1 MISSHCPIRF
11 SCPKMTDKCL
21 KEFGYYLSQGFKS
34 LQNLSIQ
41 FYQFFF
47 FEVSA
52 SLISLWKMRRSK
64 WYWLP
69 NLHNRYQ
76 PYFRSSWKTKSRIHF
91 VNITTGMNNSHF
103 IRSGISFKTVEFL
116 GIELNSN
123 TKNLKEL
130 TFRYSGYQIFS
141 SNILSLLNREFGTQ
155 DAEAL
160 ESLKQTLDF
169 VPHLNIYKL

>member
-1 MISSHCPIRF
+1 
-11 SCPKMTDKCL
+11 
-21 KEFGYYLSQGFKS
+21 
-34 LQNLSIQ
+34 
-41 FYQFFF
+41 
-47 FEVSA
+47 
-52 SLISLWKMRRSK
+52 
-64 WYWLP
+64 
-69 NLHNRYQ
+69 
-76 PYFRSSWKTKSRIHF
+76 
-91 VNITTGMNNSHF
+91 MNNSHF

-169 VPHLNIYKL
+169 IPHLNIYKL